1 MKTMMILR
9 LYKQK
14 KRTRTQE
21 MDKAGQNPS
30 CTLMTWETLVKEL
43 NLFEPHLR
51 HVKNW
56 DNCIHISQ
64 KHIMKAE

>member
-1 MKTMMILR
+1 
-9 LYKQK
+9 
-14 KRTRTQE
+14 

-43 NLFEPHLR
+43 NLSEPHLR

-64 KHIMKAE
+64 NHIMKAE